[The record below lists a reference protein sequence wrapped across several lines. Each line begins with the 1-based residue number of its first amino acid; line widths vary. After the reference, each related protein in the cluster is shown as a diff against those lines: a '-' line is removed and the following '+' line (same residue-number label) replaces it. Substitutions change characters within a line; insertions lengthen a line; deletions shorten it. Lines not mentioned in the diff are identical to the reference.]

1 MKRFTILISLLVLM
15 LSSCSLF
22 RNAPTPAPTETPV
35 PPTATDIPAT
45 PTTAPTPMPT
55 ATAELVDYGPS
66 GFPPNINPLTG
77 LPVNDL
83 AVLDRRPLAIKI
95 QLFPRDGRPP
105 FGLSLADVVFDY
117 YQNNGMTRLHAIF
130 YGNDYEQVGP
140 IRSARLFDGELIKMY
155 KSIFAFGSADK
166 RILRKLLNSDYAN
179 RLIFEG
185 ALNCPP
191 MCRIDPNGGNY
202 LVANTKEM
210 GPYIETRGEKN
221 ERQNLEGMK
230 FQHATPS
237 GGTPAVQI
245 FTRFSISAYVRWDYD
260 QASGKYLR
268 FQDTQEDAGQG
279 EAYAPL
285 LDRVTNTQISAEN
298 VVVLVLPHK
307 FEYKSGN
314 SEIIDIEM
322 KDSGLAYAFRD
333 GYAYEVRWVRSA
345 DDALF
350 TLQFADGTSYPYKPG
365 VTYYVIMGTS
375 STLDKKDGGI
385 WRFEW
390 RMP

>member
-1 MKRFTILISLLVLM
+1 MKRYTILICLPVLI

-22 RNAPTPAPTETPV
+22 RNAPTPAPTETSL
-35 PPTATDIPAT
+35 PPTATEVSAT
-45 PTTAPTPMPT
+45 PTAVPTPEPT
-55 ATAELVDYGPS
+55 ATVELADYGPS

-77 LPVNDL
+77 LPVSDP

-140 IRSARLFDGELIKMY
+140 IRSARLFDGELITMY
-155 KSIFAFGSADK
+155 KTIFAFGSADK
-166 RILRKLLNSDYAN
+166 RILRKLLNADYAN

-210 GPYIETRGEKN
+210 GRYIETRGEKN
-221 ERQNLEGMK
+221 ERQNLDGMK

-260 QASGKYLR
+260 QSSGKYLR
-268 FQDTQEDAGQG
+268 FQDTQEDGGQG

-285 LDRVTNTQISAEN
+285 LDRVTNAQIGANN
-298 VVVLVLPHK
+298 VVILVLPHN
-307 FEYKSGN
+307 FQYKSGN

-345 DDALF
+345 NDALF
-350 TLQFADGTSYPYKPG
+350 TLQFADGTPYPYKPG

>member
-1 MKRFTILISLLVLM
+1 MKRFTILISLLGLI
-15 LSSCSLF
+15 LSSCSLSH
-22 RNAPTPAPTETPV
+22 NAPAPALTETPLA
-35 PPTATDIPAT
+35 PTATEVSAT
-45 PTTAPTPMPT
+45 PTTVPTPEPT

-77 LPVNDL
+77 LPVSDP

-95 QLFPRDGRPP
+95 QLFPREGRPP

-166 RILRKLLNSDYAN
+166 RILRKLLNADYAN

-185 ALNCPP
+185 AWNCPP

-221 ERQNLEGMK
+221 ERQNLDGMK

-260 QASGKYLR
+260 QSSGKYLR
-268 FQDTQEDAGQG
+268 FQDTQEDGGQG

-285 LDRVTNTQISAEN
+285 LDRVTNAQISADN
-298 VVVLVLPHK
+298 VVILVLPHK
-307 FEYKSGN
+307 YEYKSGN

-322 KDSGLAYAFRD
+322 NDSGVAYAFRE

-350 TLQFADGTSYPYKPG
+350 TLQFADGTPYPYKPG

>member
-1 MKRFTILISLLVLM
+1 MKRIIYALPLLALG
-15 LSSCSLF
+15 LTSCSLF
-22 RNAPTPAPTETPV
+22 RAAPTPAPTEEMSAPTDTVV
-35 PPTATDIPAT
+35 PPTE
-45 PTTAPTPMPT
+45 TAVPTPMPT
-55 ATAELVDYGPS
+55 ATAELVDYGPTD
-66 GFPPNINPLTG
+66 FPPNINPLTG
-77 LPVNDL
+77 LPVSDP
-83 AVLDRRPLAIKI
+83 AMLDRRPLAVKI
-95 QLFPRDGRPP
+95 QLFPREGRPP
-105 FGLSLADVVFDY
+105 FGLSLADVVFDF

-140 IRSARLFDGELIKMY
+140 IRSARLFDGELIEMY

-166 RILRKLLNSDYAN
+166 RILRKLLNADYAN

-191 MCRIDPNGGNY
+191 MCRIDPDGGNY

-210 GPYIETRGEKN
+210 GPYIETRGEKD
-221 ERQNLEGMK
+221 ERQNLDGMK
-230 FQHATPS
+230 FQHATPA

-268 FQDTQEDAGQG
+268 FQDTQEDGGQG

-285 LDRVTNTQISAEN
+285 VDRVTNAQISADN
-298 VVVLVLPHK
+298 VVILVLPHK
-307 FEYKSGN
+307 YEYKSGN

-322 KDSGLAYAFRD
+322 SGEGMAYAFRD

-345 DDALF
+345 NDALF
-350 TLQFADGTSYPYKPG
+350 TLQFADGTPYPYKPG

-375 STLDKKDGGI
+375 STLDKQEGGI
-385 WRFEW
+385 WRFVW
-390 RMP
+390 SMP